1 MTRTD
6 SIYFSIPCDRYTPFS
21 LARKIGASAILESAS
36 FARGRERYSIL
47 LLEPAFHI
55 VQDDEGVA
63 FLIDGRRLP
72 YRGKN
77 ETGETIAPGSRVL
90 HTPDILDALVYVASQ
105 NDMSVIHNEDGTES
119 SNTIPVP
126 ASGLGYLSYEF
137 AARCDTINLCAQ
149 TDELHIPESEFVAGH
164 LYVVFDHFTEKIHVF
179 ALNYNEHQIDLEK
192 AVSDLKKRLNDM
204 DFTYLSEPEEPCKVR
219 TITDLKQSERE
230 YKEKVESIKKEIIAG
245 NLLQAVPSRRL
256 QIECD
261 NSALEIYRRLRAVNP
276 SPYLFYIDFGE
287 RQLIGS
293 SPESLVRV
301 RDGVAS
307 IRPIAGTR
315 RRGKNSS
322 EDEELKAELLN
333 DAKERAEHLM
343 LVDLARNDLGRVCTN
358 GSVEVTRFMEVELF
372 SHVMHI
378 VSDVQGKVAAGL
390 KPIQVLR
397 AAFPAGTV
405 SGAPK
410 ISAIEILSRI
420 EKTKRRFYAGAVGYI
435 QSNGDLDFC
444 IAIRCALKQAKVWS
458 LQAGGG
464 IVYDSNA
471 DREWEETNEK
481 LRALRTI
488 FEENK
493 GETK

>member
-1 MTRTD
+1 MSSRTD
-6 SIYFSIPCDRYTPFS
+6 SIYFSLSCERYTPFS
-21 LARKIGASAILESAS
+21 LARKLGASAILESAS
-36 FARGRERYSIL
+36 FARGKDRYSIL

-55 VQDDEGVA
+55 VQDDDGVA

-77 ETGETIAPGSRVL
+77 ENGETVAPGSRQL
-90 HTPDILDALVYVASQ
+90 HTPDILDALLYVAQQ
-105 NDMSVIHNEDGTES
+105 NTILPNS
-119 SNTIPVP
+119 IPVP
-126 ASGLGYLSYEF
+126 TSGLGYLSYEF
-137 AARCDTINLCAQ
+137 AARCDTIKMENQ
-149 TDELHIPESEFVAGH
+149 MDELHIPESEFIAGH
-164 LYVVFDHFTEKIHVF
+164 IYIVFDHFTETLHIF
-179 ALNYNEHQIDLEK
+179 ALNYNEHQIDLEAAVGALK
-192 AVSDLKKRLNDM
+192 ARLSDM
-204 DFTYLSEPEEPCKVR
+204 DFSYLAQPEAPCPVK
-219 TITDLKQSERE
+219 TITNLEESERQ
-230 YKEKVESIKKEIIAG
+230 YKEKVEAIKKEIIAG

-256 QIECD
+256 QFECE

-276 SPYLFYIDFGE
+276 SPYLFYIDFGS
-287 RQLIGS
+287 RQLIGA

-301 RDGVAS
+301 REGVAS

-322 EDEELKAELLN
+322 EDEQLREELLN
-333 DAKERAEHLM
+333 DSKERAEHLM
-343 LVDLARNDLGRVCTN
+343 LVDLARNDLGRVCEN
-358 GSVEVTRFMEVELF
+358 GSVEVSRFMDVEKF

-378 VSDVQGKVAAGL
+378 VSDVQGKVSPAFKA
-390 KPIQVLR
+390 IQVLR

-444 IAIRCALKQAKVWS
+444 IAIRCALKQDKVWT

-481 LRALRTI
+481 LGALRAV
-488 FEENK
+488 FENV
-493 GETK
+493 

>member
-6 SIYFSIPCDRYTPFS
+6 SIYFSLPCDRYTPFS

-55 VQDDEGVA
+55 LQDDEGVA
-63 FLIDGRRLP
+63 FMIDGRRLP

-90 HTPDILDALVYVASQ
+90 HTPDILDALLYVAQQ
-105 NDMSVIHNEDGTES
+105 NDGCENP
-119 SNTIPVP
+119 NAIPVP
-126 ASGLGYLSYEF
+126 TSGLGYLSYEF
-137 AARCDTINLCAQ
+137 AARCDTINLAPQ

-164 LYVVFDHFTEKIHVF
+164 IYVIFDHFTEKLHVF

-204 DFTYLSEPEEPCKVR
+204 DFTYLSAPEEPCEVR
-219 TITDLKQSERE
+219 TITNLEQSERE
-230 YKEKVESIKKEIIAG
+230 YKEKVEAIKKEIIAG

-256 QIECD
+256 QLECD

-276 SPYLFYIDFGE
+276 SPYLFYIDFGD

-301 RDGVAS
+301 RNGVAS

-315 RRGKNSS
+315 RRGKNSA
-322 EDEELKAELLN
+322 EDEALKAELLN

-343 LVDLARNDLGRVCTN
+343 LVDLARNDLGRVCAN
-358 GSVEVTRFMEVELF
+358 GSVEVTRFMEVEMF

-378 VSDVQGKVAAGL
+378 VSDVQGKVADGY

-410 ISAIEILSRI
+410 ISALEILSRL

-444 IAIRCALKQAKVWS
+444 IAIRCALKQGKVWS
-458 LQAGGG
+458 LQSGGG

-481 LRALRTI
+481 LGALKSV
-488 FEENK
+488 FE
-493 GETK
+493 GV

>member
-1 MTRTD
+1 MTRND

-36 FARGRERYSIL
+36 FARGKERYSIL
-47 LLEPAFHI
+47 MLEPAFHI
-55 VQDDEGVA
+55 VQDETGVA
-63 FLIDGRRLP
+63 FMIDGRRLP
-72 YRGKN
+72 YKGKN

-90 HTPDILDALVYVASQ
+90 HTPDILDALLYVAQQ
-105 NDMSVIHNEDGTES
+105 NDMSVVNNEDGTQS
-119 SNTIPVP
+119 PNSIPVP

-137 AARCDTINLCAQ
+137 SARCDTIMFAPQ

-164 LYVVFDHFTEKIHVF
+164 IYVIFDHFTEKLHVF
-179 ALNYNEHQIDLEK
+179 ALNYNEHQIDLDN
-192 AVSDLKKRLNDM
+192 AIANLKKRLNDM
-204 DFTYLSEPEEPCKVR
+204 DFSYLSAPEEPQPVR
-219 TITDLKQSERE
+219 TITNLEQSEKE
-230 YKEKVESIKKEIIAG
+230 YKEKVEAIKKEIIAG

-256 QIECD
+256 QLECG
-261 NSALEIYRRLRAVNP
+261 NSALEIYRRLRSVNP
-276 SPYLFYIDFGE
+276 SPYLVYIDFGD
-287 RQLIGS
+287 RQLVGS

-301 RDGVAS
+301 REGVAS

-315 RRGKNSS
+315 RRGANSK
-322 EDEELKAELLN
+322 EDEALKTELLGN
-333 DAKERAEHLM
+333 EKERAEHLM
-343 LVDLARNDLGRVCTN
+343 LVDLARNDLGRVCAN
-358 GSVEVTRFMEVELF
+358 GSVEVARYMDVEYF

-378 VSDVQGKVAAGL
+378 VSDVQGKVAEGF

-410 ISAIEILSRI
+410 ISAIQILSRL
-420 EKTKRRFYAGAVGYI
+420 EKVNRRFYAGAVGYI

-444 IAIRCALKQAKVWS
+444 IAIRCALKQDKVWT

-481 LRALRTI
+481 LGALRAVL
-488 FEENK
+488 E
-493 GETK
+493 GTKK